1 MFSMSVALVTKVLP
15 MCLIVQFFG
24 EKVTFSLNVI
34 ENNIEL
40 CGNVSLAQN
49 ILATCITTLCN
60 KL

>member
-1 MFSMSVALVTKVLP
+1 MHPCFQCLQLL
-15 MCLIVQFFG
+15 CLIVQFFG